1 MQASMSIQSDRLKLF
16 QELVK
21 QHDLRFKG
29 NPLVI
34 GEKAWVN
41 IDGDHLPPGG
51 CNEFFA
57 DWKRFNTPVREIST
71 PVWKRILRR
80 AGIPI

>member
-1 MQASMSIQSDRLKLF
+1 MDAGPVFATLIAQ
-16 QELVK
+16 
-21 QHDLRFKG
+21 
-29 NPLVI
+29 N
-34 GEKAWVN
+34 N
-41 IDGDHLPPGG
+41 GDHLPPGG